1 MAKHSTSIGIDL
13 GTTNSALAFSDGE
26 KIHPFA
32 VAQTVQPGEVRAEE
46 LLPSFA
52 YIPGPKEFAAGAIA
66 LPWDDDPRL
75 VIGTLA
81 RRRGAENAGRLVSS
95 AKSWLS
101 YAGVDRTEAF
111 LPVHA
116 PEGVS
121 KISPVAASRSY
132 LQHLNAAWRDAGNPS
147 LATCD
152 VVLTVPASFDAV
164 ARQLTE
170 KAAREAGLKDVVL
183 LEEPQAAFY
192 AWLAKHPDWREIVG
206 PGNRILII
214 DIGGGTT
221 DFTLI
226 DVKDQ
231 GGALSLDRVAVGDH
245 ILLGG
250 DNMDLALARH
260 LEAELAAK
268 NTKLD
273 AQQLQAL
280 WQQCRA
286 AKESLLDPE
295 SDTLEQPVT
304 ILGRGS
310 SIIGGTIKSKLTR
323 QTVEQLLVEGF
334 LPVCAIDEIPQRA
347 RRAALQEIALP
358 FASDARITAHLAHFL
373 KQAGALPTHVLFNG
387 GVLRAGLIRQRILE
401 TLNGWLPRPV
411 TVLDGEDLMLAVARG
426 AAYYGQARQ
435 GKGIRIR
442 GGVPRTYYVGIED
455 AMPAVPGMAAPM
467 KALTV
472 VPFGME
478 EGTAHRFPGRKFGLH
493 IGEPVEFRIFNSSER
508 RGDEPGALLDPMPRD
523 LKELPAMEL
532 TLAPTDKTPGGLV
545 PVTLESQV
553 TETGMLELYCVADNG
568 DRWKLEFNVRE
579 RKT

>member
-1 MAKHSTSIGIDL
+1 MAKHTISVGIDL

-26 KIHPFA
+26 HIQPFA
-32 VAQTVQPGEVRAEE
+32 VAQVVQPGELRAEA

-52 YIPGPKEFAAGAIA
+52 YIPGPKDFAEGSTA
-66 LPWDDDPRL
+66 LPWDENPKL

-81 RRRGAENAGRLVSS
+81 RRRGEENAGRLVAS

-116 PEGVS
+116 PEGVL

-132 LQHLNAAWRDAGNPS
+132 LQHLNAAWKQAGNPP
-147 LATCD
+147 LAECD

-192 AWLAKHPDWREIVG
+192 AWLAKHADWREIVG
-206 PGNRILII
+206 PGDRILII

-221 DFTLI
+221 DFSLI

-231 GGALSLDRVAVGDH
+231 GGSLGLERVAVGDH

-286 AKESLLDPE
+286 AKENLLDPT
-295 SDTLEQPVT
+295 SAATEQPVT

-310 SIIGGTIKSKLTR
+310 SLIGGTIKAKLNR
-323 QTVEQLLVEGF
+323 GTVEELLVNGF
-334 LPVCAIDEIPQRA
+334 FPLCGIDEVPQRS
-347 RRAALQEIALP
+347 RRVALQEIALP
-358 FASDARITAHLAHFL
+358 YASDARVTAHLAHFL

-387 GVLRAGLIRQRILE
+387 GVLRAGMIRERILE
-401 TLNGWLPRPV
+401 TMNSWLPRPIH
-411 TVLDGEDLMLAVARG
+411 VLHGEDPMLAVACG
-426 AAYYGQARQ
+426 AAYYGLARQ

-442 GGVPRTYYVGIED
+442 GGVPRTYFVGIED
-455 AMPAVPGMAAPM
+455 AMPAVPGMTVPM
-467 KALTV
+467 KALTI

-493 IGEPVEFRIFNSSER
+493 IGEPVEFRIFSSSER
-508 RGDEPGALLDPMPRD
+508 RGDEAGLLLDPMPRD
-523 LKELPAMEL
+523 LRELPAMEL
-532 TLAPTDKTPGGLV
+532 TLAPTAKTPGGLV

-553 TETGMLELYCVADNG
+553 TETGMLELYCVAANG

>member
-1 MAKHSTSIGIDL
+1 MVIGIDL
-13 GTTNSALAFSDGE
+13 GTTNSALAFGE
-26 KIHPFA
+26 EDAVQPFP
-32 VAQTVQPGEVRAEE
+32 VEQVVQPGEVRAEE
-46 LLPSFA
+46 LLPSFV
-52 YIPGPKEFAAGAIA
+52 YLPGPKDFAEGATA
-66 LPWDDDPRL
+66 LPWDENPKYI
-75 VIGTLA
+75 VGTLA
-81 RRRGAENAGRLVSS
+81 RRRGAETLGRLVSS

-101 YAGVDRTEAF
+101 YAGIDRNEAF

-116 PEGVS
+116 PDGVP
-121 KISPVAASRSY
+121 KISPVEASRAY
-132 LQHLNAAWRDAGNPS
+132 LEHLNEAWQQAGNAP
-147 LATCD
+147 LAEHS
-152 VVLTVPASFDAV
+152 VVLTVPASFDVV

-170 KAAREAGLKDVVL
+170 RAAHEAGLKNVVL

-192 AWLAKHPDWREIVG
+192 SWLAKHPDWREIVG

-231 GGALSLDRVAVGDH
+231 SGTLGLERVAVGDH

-260 LEAELAAK
+260 LEAGLAAK

-286 AKESLLDPE
+286 AKEALLDP
-295 SDTLEQPVT
+295 SANWTEQSVT

-310 SIIGGTIKSKLTR
+310 SLVGGTIKTKLTR
-323 QTVEQLLVEGF
+323 AEVEEILVEGF
-334 LPVCAIDEIPQRA
+334 FPSCSFTEEPQRV
-347 RRAALQEIALP
+347 RRSALQELALP
-358 FASDARITAHLAHFL
+358 YASDARITAHLAHFV
-373 KQAGALPTHVLFNG
+373 KSGGAAPTHVLFNG
-387 GVLRAGLIRQRILE
+387 GVLRAGLVRERILA
-401 TLNGWLPRPV
+401 TLNSWLPQPL

-426 AAYYGQARQ
+426 AAYYGFARQ

-455 AMPAVPGMAAPM
+455 AMPAVPGMPPPM
-467 KALTV
+467 KALTI

-478 EGTAHRFPGRKFGLH
+478 EGAAHQFPGRKFGLYV
-493 IGEPVEFRIFNSSER
+493 GEPVEFRIFSSTER
-508 RGDEPGALLDPMPRD
+508 RGDEAGALLDPMPRD
-523 LKELPAMEL
+523 LHELPAMEM
-532 TLAPTDKTPGGLV
+532 TLAPTPKSPGGLV
-545 PVTLESQV
+545 PVTLESHV
-553 TETGMLELYCVADNG
+553 TATGVLELYCVAASG
-568 DRWKLEFNVRE
+568 DRWKLEFSVRE
-579 RKT
+579 RKS

>member
-1 MAKHSTSIGIDL
+1 MAKHTGAVGIDL
-13 GTTNSALAFSDGE
+13 GTTNSALAYSDGE
-26 KIHPFA
+26 RIDAFA
-32 VAQTVQPGEVRAEE
+32 VTQAVQPGEVRAEA

-52 YIPGPKEFAAGAIA
+52 YIPGPKDFAEGATA
-66 LPWDDDPRL
+66 LPWDDAPKL
-75 VIGTLA
+75 VVGALA

-101 YAGVDRTEAF
+101 YAGVDRTEAL

-116 PEGVS
+116 PEGVA
-121 KISPVAASRSY
+121 KISPVAASRAY
-132 LQHLNAAWRDAGNPS
+132 LEHLNQAWMETGNPP
-147 LATCD
+147 LGDCN

-170 KAAREAGLKDVVL
+170 RAAREAGLKDAVL

-192 AWLAKHPDWREIVG
+192 AWLAKHADWREIVA
-206 PGNRILII
+206 PGNRVLII

-231 GGALSLDRVAVGDH
+231 GGALSLERVAVGDH

-286 AKESLLDPE
+286 AKEALLDPDSE
-295 SDTLEQPVT
+295 ATEQPVA

-310 SIIGGTIKSKLTR
+310 SIIGGTIKTKLTR
-323 QTVEQLLVEGF
+323 VAVEQVLVEGF
-334 LPVCAIDEIPQRA
+334 LPVCGIDEQPQRA
-347 RRAALQEIALP
+347 KRTALQEIALP
-358 FASDARITAHLAHFL
+358 FASDARITAHLAYFL
-373 KQAGALPTHVLFNG
+373 KRAGGLPTHVLFNG

-401 TLNGWLPRPV
+401 TLNGWPPRPV

-426 AAYYGQARQ
+426 AAYYGMARQ

-442 GGVPRTYYVGIED
+442 GGVPRTYFVGIED

-478 EGTAHRFPGRKFGLH
+478 EGSSHRFAGRKFGLH
-493 IGEPVEFRIFNSSER
+493 VGEPVEFRIFSSSER
-508 RGDEPGALLDPMPRD
+508 RGDEAGSLLDPMPRE

-532 TLAPTDKTPGGLV
+532 TLAPTAKTPGGLV
-545 PVTLESQV
+545 PVNLESQV
-553 TETGMLELYCVADNG
+553 TETGVLELYCVAANG